1 MIMSIVFGLQLQEN
15 IFGDLFPKTLRGR
28 KVAIKNNP
36 GMLFSKSCKRHVSG
50 NNLNF
55 RCYNV

>member
-1 MIMSIVFGLQLQEN
+1 MLAYGGVMIMSIVFGLQLQEN

-36 GMLFSKSCKRHVSG
+36 GMLFFKIMQKACIWK
-50 NNLNF
+50 
-55 RCYNV
+55 